1 MHSEDL
7 GKQHYPYK
15 FRFFFLE
22 YAKDLRII
30 VIKVEEFNHTNDA
43 LQTSALGGL
52 GDIYNFRYRQENEF
66 LVSTCYAKH

>member
-7 GKQHYPYK
+7 GKQHYNNNNNNK
-15 FRFFFLE
+15 AFKSQTTFRIFFLK

-43 LQTSALGGL
+43 LQTSALRGL
-52 GDIYNFRYRQENEF
+52 GDI
-66 LVSTCYAKH
+66 